1 MSVPRLM
8 SYKYKYKNSLSLCD
22 WLCFFRA
29 DQRQRCR
36 LDARL
41 HVEPDQHDSSR
52 GCRLPTTV
60 PRRLRLHRD
69 THGNSALC
77 PTGRQPALPLF
88 PPLQGAA
95 DRVSRKLP
103 QRGRSEAVTIMLH
116 GRLAVQVG
124 QSSLPAALASAAS
137 GDTRTFSE
145 GHIPT
150 QQVGVLLLWL
160 RQDSVCL
167 FVCVFVCR
175 F

>member
-8 SYKYKYKNSLSLCD
+8 SYEYKYLNSLSLCD
-22 WLCFFRA
+22 SLCFFRA

-52 GCRLPTTV
+52 GSRLATTV

-69 THGNSALC
+69 AHGNPALR
-77 PTGRQPALPLF
+77 PAARQPVLPLF

-95 DRVSRKLP
+95 DRVTRKLP
-103 QRGRSEAVTIMLH
+103 QWGGREAVTIMLH

-124 QSSLPAALASAAS
+124 QRSLSAALASAVC
-137 GDTRTFSE
+137 GDTRTLSK

-150 QQVGVLLLWL
+150 
-160 RQDSVCL
+160 
-167 FVCVFVCR
+167 
-175 F
+175 